1 MGKLSNGGEKVLSE
15 FQSFLLVRKLAPGKN
30 IPYLAH
36 WVSRFLTFSR
46 KRDTSADDYQ
56 EPVVTE
62 FLETLRTDARVVDW
76 QVRQAERALRH
87 YGYYLSSEVGKVTA
101 DIQPGPASNQTLCT
115 ALEKKGP

>member
-1 MGKLSNGGEKVLSE
+1 MLSE